1 MVYRHGDLPTARYV
15 LLDQTSHQI
24 DMLFSAYIF
33 DYEILSR
40 NAGHRVRALFV
51 LNLAMIDQL

>member
-1 MVYRHGDLPTARYV
+1 MVYRHGDLPTVGYV

-40 NAGHRVRALFV
+40 NAGHRVRAMSV
-51 LNLAMIDQL
+51 C